1 MIRKAEQRDIDAVED
16 GYAQLLT
23 YEQTHGTQSNWALG
37 IYPTRQVAQDSLEA
51 GTLYV
56 LEDGGEI
63 CASMILNHVQPEEY
77 RRMDWSYPA
86 EDTQVLVLHTLCVP
100 PSRSGRGYG
109 KQMVRYA
116 MELARETGMSAV
128 RLDTWAGNTP
138 AAMLY
143 QGFGFRYVGKTEV
156 MLQGVIPEEQVFF
169 EWQPRA

>member
-16 GYAQLLT
+16 GYTQLLT

-116 MELARETGMSAV
+116 MELALETGMSAV

-138 AAMLY
+138 AATLY
-143 QGFGFRYVGKTEV
+143 QSFGFRYVGKTEV

-169 EWQPRA
+169 EWQPGA